1 MPIAARGCRI
11 HLERERRIRNL
22 PLTELGR
29 IPIGE
34 CPERIATGC
43 NPDYESKFIV
53 AQWMAW
59 RDTEGGLKSD
69 SS

>member
-22 PLTELGR
+22 TLTELEG

-34 CPERIATGC
+34 CPERI
-43 NPDYESKFIV
+43 V
-53 AQWMAW
+53 A
-59 RDTEGGLKSD
+59 G
-69 SS
+69 

>member
-22 PLTELGR
+22 TLTELGG

-34 CPERIATGC
+34 CPERIVAGC
-43 NPDYESKFIV
+43 TPDYDESKFVFASWI
-53 AQWMAW
+53 AW
-59 RDTEGGLKSD
+59 RDTEGG
-69 SS
+69 